1 MEWPER
7 GTNAISMKLNSIV
20 VVSLH
25 SPREKIWGELLDLN
39 AAGVTL
45 RGLDLNAFD
54 DWLKQVGS
62 QDEIGLA
69 TVFYALYRIERV
81 AVDEPVGNIPS
92 LANTVYRKAGLRLSA
107 ELNTP
112 TYSVL

>member
-1 MEWPER
+1 
-7 GTNAISMKLNSIV
+7 MKLNSIV
-20 VVSLH
+20 VVTLH

-54 DWLKQVGS
+54 DWLNQVGS

-69 TVFYALYRIERV
+69 TVFYPLYRIERV
-81 AVDEPVGNIPS
+81 AADEPVGNIPS
-92 LANTVYRKAGLRLSA
+92 LATTFYRKAGLTLS
-107 ELNTP
+107 EYLNKT
-112 TYSVL
+112 TT

>member
-25 SPREKIWGELLDLN
+25 SPREKIWGELLGLN

-54 DWLKQVGS
+54 DWLNQVNSEG
-62 QDEIGLA
+62 QVGLA
-69 TVFYALYRIERV
+69 TVFYPLYRVERI
-81 AVDEPVGNIPS
+81 ALDEPVGNIPS
-92 LANTVYRKAGLRLSA
+92 LAATFYQKIGLTLLEYLNKASA
-107 ELNTP
+107 
-112 TYSVL
+112 